1 MDDFYY
7 WMALAVHF
15 RADLKY
21 PLLFHYW
28 TTNCSAKSCAR
39 SSIPPFPSGLGFVGL
54 LEYCHINTVRP
65 DETEY
70 PHCIV
75 LCLQK

>member
-15 RADLKY
+15 RTDLKY

-28 TTNCSAKSCAR
+28 TTNCSAKKPQSQ
-39 SSIPPFPSGLGFVGL
+39 IPPFLSGLGFIGM
-54 LEYCHINTVRP
+54 LEYCHINTVRT
-65 DETEY
+65 DKIEY
-70 PHCIV
+70 PLCIV
-75 LCLQK
+75 FCLQK